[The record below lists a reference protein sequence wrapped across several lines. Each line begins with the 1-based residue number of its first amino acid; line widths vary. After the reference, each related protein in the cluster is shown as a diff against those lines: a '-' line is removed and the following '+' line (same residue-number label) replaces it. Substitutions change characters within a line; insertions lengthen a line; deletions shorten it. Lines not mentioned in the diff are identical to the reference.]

1 MKIIYKLTTITLLV
15 YMLNGC
21 AAVGTAVSHHNL
33 ETQTLMSSS
42 MFIDPKM
49 LDQPSTVFLM
59 VTNTTDHPS
68 FTISQQLKEKIRLKG
83 YQIVTSLNKASYI
96 LQVNLLQVGMQ
107 SETAA
112 KEMMGAGYGGSL
124 EGVVTGVAIA
134 GAAGAATAGV
144 VAGGVVAGGVV
155 AGGVVGGVAMS
166 AADNFVKDVNY
177 SVVSDVQLIQL
188 MPNGKSN
195 IMKTRILSTAN
206 KVNLDFKEA
215 MPILES
221 GLSSSI
227 SGLFVVKN

>member
-1 MKIIYKLTTITLLV
+1 MNIMCKLMGIALLT
-15 YMLNGC
+15 YMLSGC

-42 MFIDPKM
+42 MFINPKM
-49 LDQPSTVFLM
+49 LNQPSTIFLM
-59 VTNTTDHPS
+59 LTNTTDHPD
-68 FTISQQLKEKIRLKG
+68 FTISKKLKEKIRLKG
-83 YQIVTSLNKASYI
+83 YQVVTNLSQASYI
-96 LQVNLLQVGMQ
+96 LQVNVLQVGMQ

-144 VAGGVVAGGVV
+144 VAGGI
-155 AGGVVGGVAMS
+155 VGGVATS

-177 SVVSDVQLIQL
+177 SVISDVQLIQI
-188 MPNGKSN
+188 MPNGKYN

-215 MPILES
+215 MPILEL

-227 SGLFVVKN
+227 SGLFISKN

>member
-155 AGGVVGGVAMS
+155 GGVAMS